1 MTLEHSAADERIV
14 EAQLG
19 RPTRGRWAVARR
31 CHLGVPMVIENAPR
45 LEDGSPFPTLYWL
58 TCPILVKRMSHLEA
72 EGKLTSLT
80 ERLTEDPV
88 LRDRLERAL
97 ERYRERRNT
106 HGVISESGGPPG
118 GGPERVKCLHSHA
131 AHELAS
137 APNPIGA
144 VALAEVGW
152 PDCRRPCVDVEQR

>member
-1 MTLEHSAADERIV
+1 MVLEHSPDDRGIV

-19 RPTRGRWAVARR
+19 RPTRGSWAVARR
-31 CHLGVPMVIENAPR
+31 CHLGVPMVIESAPR

-72 EGKLTSLT
+72 AGVLTSSTRRLAAEPGLR
-80 ERLTEDPV
+80 ERLASAV
-88 LRDRLERAL
+88 
-97 ERYRERRNT
+97 ERYRARRDA
-106 HGVISESGGPPG
+106 HEVITESGGPPG

-137 APNPIGA
+137 PPNPIGSL
-144 VALAEVGW
+144 ALAEVGW
-152 PDCRRPCVDVEQR
+152 PDCIRPCVELERR